1 MKTFLFV
8 DLDDTLFQTPIKVP
22 NAQDLEPVAY
32 LKSGDPISY
41 TTAKQRALFAMF
53 SRDMTLIPT
62 TARNYDAM
70 RRVDLPFSSYT
81 IIDFGGV
88 VIHPNGA
95 IDEEWA
101 AIMRAEMVD
110 ALSGLNAIKHL
121 IDNYAATNNLK
132 ARARVVEDC
141 ATPFY
146 TLVKD
151 PDKQASLLEQI
162 EREVVLPWL
171 ADTGIDGGKN
181 FCVHRNANNL
191 AILPNTLNKARAVA
205 YVRQKLE
212 AEHGEILTFG
222 MGDSTSDARFMASC
236 DYTIIPK
243 GTQLAARTVESL

>member
-22 NAQDLEPVAY
+22 NAKDLEPVAY

-41 TTAKQRALFAMF
+41 TTAKQRALFAIF

-62 TARNYDAM
+62 TARNHDAM
-70 RRVDLPFSSYT
+70 SRVDLPFTSYT

-88 VIHPNGA
+88 VLKPDGSV
-95 IDEEWA
+95 DEAWA
-101 AIMRAEMVD
+101 EIIRSDMAQAVD
-110 ALSGLNAIKHL
+110 GLNAIKLL
-121 IDNYAATNNLK
+121 IDEYAEAADLK

-151 PDKQASLLEQI
+151 PEKQASNLEQI

-171 ADTGIDGGKN
+171 KSEGKDFN
-181 FCVHRNANNL
+181 VHRNANNL

-205 YVRQKLE
+205 YVRQQLE

-243 GTQLAARTVESL
+243 GTQLAAHTVESL

>member
-22 NAQDLEPVAY
+22 NANDLEPVAY

-62 TARNYDAM
+62 TARNHDAM
-70 RRVDLPFSSYT
+70 SRVNLPFSSYT

-88 VIHPNGA
+88 VLKPDGSVDDAWAEIIRSDMAQAVDGLNTIKLL
-95 IDEEWA
+95 IDE
-101 AIMRAEMVD
+101 
-110 ALSGLNAIKHL
+110 
-121 IDNYAATNNLK
+121 YAVAKGLK

-151 PDKQASLLEQI
+151 PDKQASNLEQI
-162 EREVVLPWL
+162 ERDLVLPWL
-171 ADTGIDGGKN
+171 TGEGKSFN
-181 FCVHRNANNL
+181 VHRNANNL

-205 YVRQKLE
+205 YVRQQLE

>member
-22 NAQDLEPVAY
+22 NATDLEPVAY

-62 TARNYDAM
+62 TARNHDAM
-70 RRVDLPFSSYT
+70 SRVDLSFNSYT

-88 VIHPNGA
+88 VLKPDGS
-95 IDEEWA
+95 
-101 AIMRAEMVD
+101 VD
-110 ALSGLNAIKHL
+110 AAWAEIISSDMAQAVNGLNAIKIL
-121 IDNYAATNNLK
+121 IDDYAVAEDLK

-151 PDKQASLLEQI
+151 PDKQASNLEQI
-162 EREVVLPWL
+162 ERDVVLPWL
-171 ADTGIDGGKN
+171 AGEGKSFN
-181 FCVHRNANNL
+181 VHRNANNL

-205 YVRQKLE
+205 YVRRQLE

>member
-22 NAQDLEPVAY
+22 NARDLEPVAY

-62 TARNYDAM
+62 TARNHDAM
-70 RRVDLPFSSYT
+70 SRVDLPFSSYT

-88 VIHPNGA
+88 VLKPDGSVDA
-95 IDEEWA
+95 AWA
-101 AIMRAEMVD
+101 DIMRADMAD
-110 ALSGLNAIKHL
+110 ALSGLHAIKIL
-121 IDNYAATNNLK
+121 IDEYAVAAGLK

-141 ATPFY
+141 TTPFY

-151 PDKQASLLEQI
+151 PDKQASNLEQI

-171 ADTGIDGGKN
+171 TGAGKD

-205 YVRQKLE
+205 YVRQQLE
-212 AEHGEILTFG
+212 EEHGEILTFG

>member
-1 MKTFLFV
+1 
-8 DLDDTLFQTPIKVP
+8 
-22 NAQDLEPVAY
+22 
-32 LKSGDPISY
+32 
-41 TTAKQRALFAMF
+41 MF

-62 TARNYDAM
+62 TARNHDAM
-70 RRVDLPFSSYT
+70 SRVDLPFNSYT
-81 IIDFGGV
+81 IIDFGGIV
-88 VIHPNGA
+88 LKPDGSVDEAWAEIISSDMAQAVDGLNTIKLL
-95 IDEEWA
+95 IDEYA
-101 AIMRAEMVD
+101 VAE
-110 ALSGLNAIKHL
+110 G
-121 IDNYAATNNLK
+121 LK

-151 PDKQASLLEQI
+151 PDKQASHLEHI
-162 EREVVLPWL
+162 ERDVVLPWL
-171 ADTGIDGGKN
+171 AGAGKD

-205 YVRQKLE
+205 YVRQQLE

>member
-22 NAQDLEPVAY
+22 NAKDLEPVAY

-62 TARNYDAM
+62 TARNHDAM
-70 RRVDLPFSSYT
+70 SRVDLPFNSYT

-88 VIHPNGA
+88 VLKPDGSV
-95 IDEEWA
+95 DETWA
-101 AIMRAEMVD
+101 EIIRSDMAQAVD
-110 ALSGLNAIKHL
+110 GLNAIKLL
-121 IDNYAATNNLK
+121 IDKYAVVEGLK

-151 PDKQASLLEQI
+151 PDKQASNLEQI
-162 EREVVLPWL
+162 ERDVVLPWL
-171 ADTGIDGGKN
+171 ATLDTGGGKDFN
-181 FCVHRNANNL
+181 VHRNANNL

-205 YVRQKLE
+205 YVRQQLE

-243 GTQLAARTVESL
+243 GTQLAAHTEESL

>member
-22 NAQDLEPVAY
+22 NAKDLEPVAY

-62 TARNYDAM
+62 TARNHDAM
-70 RRVDLPFSSYT
+70 SRVDLPFNSYT
-81 IIDFGGV
+81 IIDFGGIV
-88 VIHPNGA
+88 LKPDGSVDEAWAEIISSDMAQAVDGLNTIKLL
-95 IDEEWA
+95 IDECA
-101 AIMRAEMVD
+101 VAE
-110 ALSGLNAIKHL
+110 G
-121 IDNYAATNNLK
+121 LK

-151 PDKQASLLEQI
+151 PDKQASHLEHI
-162 EREVVLPWL
+162 ERDVVLPWL
-171 ADTGIDGGKN
+171 AGAGKD

-205 YVRQKLE
+205 YVRQQLE

>member
-62 TARNYDAM
+62 TARNHDAM
-70 RRVDLPFSSYT
+70 SRVDLPFSSYT

-101 AIMRAEMVD
+101 AMMRVEMAN
-110 ALSGLNAIKHL
+110 ALSGLNTIKLL
-121 IDNYAATNNLK
+121 IDEYAVANGLK

-141 ATPFY
+141 DTPFY

-151 PDKQASLLEQI
+151 PDKNAATLEQI
-162 EREVVLPWL
+162 ECDVVLPWL
-171 ADTGIDGGKN
+171 ADASETGGKD
-181 FCVHRNANNL
+181 FSVHRNANNL
-191 AILPNTLNKARAVA
+191 AILPSTLNKARAVA